1 MTFLIIVGAIAVI
14 TLLININTIDRLTDR
29 LGKVE
34 SEMGTTKKHLIEP
47 SKDDLIQKNYDD
59 TTHESQTKFQNLYT
73 TSSDEIN
80 VP

>member
-1 MTFLIIVGAIAVI
+1 VGAIAVI

-59 TTHESQTKFQNLYT
+59 TTHESQTKFQNLDT

>member
-1 MTFLIIVGAIAVI
+1 MPFLIIVGAIAVI

-59 TTHESQTKFQNLYT
+59 TTHESQTKFQNLDT

>member
-1 MTFLIIVGAIAVI
+1 VTFLIIVGAIAVI

-59 TTHESQTKFQNLYT
+59 TTHESQTKFQNLDT

>member
-1 MTFLIIVGAIAVI
+1 MGAIAVI

-59 TTHESQTKFQNLYT
+59 TTHESQTKFQNLDT